1 MTAPTVA
8 VSARQAGTA
17 NAFAPVID
25 ELRRRGAAVCC
36 AAWQP
41 AAGILRR
48 AGVECHEVGTTDEA
62 LALWRRGPVDFV
74 LCGTSEHALED
85 ARLWGWAA
93 EQRIPHAAFVD
104 SWVNYALRF
113 TTPGGTPFDLA
124 PGAVAVPDRAAAR
137 RMTEAG
143 CPPELLVVTGSP
155 AFDPWSRL
163 DPAPGQRWRREL
175 LAGEALLCAFVLE
188 PLAEVYGDDPA
199 SDRYLG
205 YTERD
210 ALALA
215 LEALEPLADDG
226 GVVLAVAH
234 HPRQDP
240 AAVARMVAE
249 LSRRRSTRVAVI
261 ADHDRFAMVG
271 GADALLGM
279 TSTLLYE
286 ATLAGRP
293 VVSLQPGRRQ
303 GSDLT
308 DLHPQIVVVTEPGEA
323 AGAVRAALRRREPA
337 PERVAPESAT
347 ERLVRYILQRRG

>member
-1 MTAPTVA
+1 MKRATVA
-8 VSARQAGTA
+8 VAARQAGTA

-25 ELRRRGAAVCC
+25 ELRRRGAAVLC
-36 AAWQP
+36 AAFQP
-41 AAGILRR
+41 AAGVLQRD
-48 AGVECHEVGTTDEA
+48 GVDCQEVATADEA
-62 LALWRRGPVDFV
+62 LALWRQHGPVDFV
-74 LCGTSEHALED
+74 LCGTSEHAVDD

-93 EQRIPHAAFVD
+93 EQAIPHAAFVD

-113 TTPGGTPFDLA
+113 TTPGGAPFDLA
-124 PGAVAVPDRAAAR
+124 PGAVAVPDLAAAQ

-143 CPPELLVVTGSP
+143 CPRQLLVVTGSP
-155 AFDPWSRL
+155 AFDPWARL
-163 DPAPGQRWRREL
+163 DPAPGRRWRRQL

-188 PLAEVYGDDPA
+188 PLAEVYGEDPG
-199 SDRYLG
+199 SDSYLG

-215 LEALEPLADDG
+215 LEALEPLAAEDG
-226 GVVLAVAH
+226 VALAVAP

-240 AAVARMVAE
+240 AAVGRMVRE
-249 LSRRRSTRVAVI
+249 LSRGRSTRVELI
-261 ADHDRFAMVG
+261 TDHDRFAMVG

-286 ATLAGRP
+286 ATLACRP
-293 VVSLQPGRRQ
+293 VVSFQPGRLQ

-323 AGAVRAALRRREPA
+323 AGAVQAALSGREVPLRPRETEA
-337 PERVAPESAT
+337 AT
-347 ERLVRYILQRRG
+347 ERLVRYILER